1 MKIVLINL
9 YNFDKITLILSYSN
23 GKSKLTSARLNLQ
36 NRNNNNNNESVLT
49 KTFLNCNTCG
59 KNIQKNPI
67 LCYIF
72 IDYFCSEKCHD
83 LKHKLYLKKIIV

>member
-1 MKIVLINL
+1 MRYL
-9 YNFDKITLILSYSN
+9 N
-23 GKSKLTSARLNLQ
+23 GKSKLTSPTLNLE
-36 NRNNNNNNESVLT
+36 NRINNNNNNKVSVLT

-59 KNIQKNPI
+59 KSIKKNSI

-83 LKHKLYLKKIIV
+83 QKHKLNLKNLKKIHDVN

>member
-1 MKIVLINL
+1 M
-9 YNFDKITLILSYSN
+9 SYLNGKSN
-23 GKSKLTSARLNLQ
+23 GKSKLTSTTLNLQ
-36 NRNNNNNNESVLT
+36 NRINNKVSVLT

-59 KNIQKNPI
+59 KSIQKNPI

-83 LKHKLYLKKIIV
+83 QKHKLNLKNLKKINDVN

>member
-1 MKIVLINL
+1 M
-9 YNFDKITLILSYSN
+9 SYSN

-36 NRNNNNNNESVLT
+36 NRNNNKESVLT

-83 LKHKLYLKKIIV
+83 QKHELNLKNINDVN

>member
-1 MKIVLINL
+1 MRYL
-9 YNFDKITLILSYSN
+9 N
-23 GKSKLTSARLNLQ
+23 GKSKLTSPTLNLE
-36 NRNNNNNNESVLT
+36 NRITNNNNNNKVSVLT

-59 KNIQKNPI
+59 KSIQKNPI

-83 LKHKLYLKKIIV
+83 QKHKLNLKNLKKIHNVN